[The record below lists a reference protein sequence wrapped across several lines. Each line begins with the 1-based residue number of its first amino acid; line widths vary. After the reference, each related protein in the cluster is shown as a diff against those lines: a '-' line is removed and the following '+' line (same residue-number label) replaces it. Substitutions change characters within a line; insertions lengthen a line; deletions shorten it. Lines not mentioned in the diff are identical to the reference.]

1 MFAVIFIC
9 GNLFLQ
15 IAGKNRKNWNPQ
27 KISCHTVSSISSQLK
42 TLVSGS
48 LNSGTHPVPFWCIFA
63 QSAVIRKIYIRQ
75 LMMDCYFLERERY
88 VKKKK
93 CQSHSFGGVRRTKHV
108 PGFCDG
114 FWILGS
120 VFGFWDVFWPF
131 WQVFCSYEPRYIQT
145 TLLLSNHFKKMC
157 Y

>member
-1 MFAVIFIC
+1 MATYDGLLFFRKREVREEKKNAKVTRAVRFV
-9 GNLFLQ
+9 G
-15 IAGKNRKNWNPQ
+15 
-27 KISCHTVSSISSQLK
+27 
-42 TLVSGS
+42 
-48 LNSGTHPVPFWCIFA
+48 
-63 QSAVIRKIYIRQ
+63 
-75 LMMDCYFLERERY
+75 
-88 VKKKK
+88 
-93 CQSHSFGGVRRTKHV
+93 TKHV